1 MDHMALEDYQLI
13 ISGIEKERFPKS
25 NWNKFFK
32 ACEFT
37 NYSWPL
43 LKLLDDDVHV
53 NIATLG
59 ETLARYRKKPRV
71 YIGFMTR
78 SSRHKSHKQSKHS
91 SRDAREHSELESDV
105 KMKERNSKEEGSG
118 TVCRDSVSSEKRK
131 DLSGHAN
138 GDASEDYVGSK
149 RRKEKADLD
158 RWNSCGDE
166 MKVESSRI
174 DGDKTS
180 KSKALV
186 DSKSKSSRKHDGGGG
201 EKKEESVGLVG
212 EKEESKSSSKVES
225 KRKSEKDLGRKDK
238 DSKEKKRVLE
248 KKIHETEVTVDGE
261 ERQGKR
267 GRENTDRRQTSKSAY
282 QQIGDIHSKS
292 SQRSSIDQLKPQR
305 SSKEQFAKSF
315 IFIPA
320 LYICLGL
327 KVCLISS

>member
-43 LKLLDDDVHV
+43 LKLHFYVKVDDDVHV

-71 YIGFMTR
+71 YIGCM
-78 SSRHKSHKQSKHS
+78 KSGTVLAQNYDTEFTPQISQQQTQFE
-91 SRDAREHSELESDV
+91 AREHF
-105 KMKERNSKEEGSG
+105 RNRIGCEDEGAGGKEE
-118 TVCRDSVSSEKRK
+118 
-131 DLSGHAN
+131 
-138 GDASEDYVGSK
+138 ASE
-149 RRKEKADLD
+149 RKADLD

-180 KSKALV
+180 KSALV

-267 GRENTDRRQTSKSAY
+267 GRENTGVAY
-282 QQIGDIHSKS
+282 LS
-292 SQRSSIDQLKPQR
+292 
-305 SSKEQFAKSF
+305 E
-315 IFIPA
+315 
-320 LYICLGL
+320 ICIR
-327 KVCLISS
+327 KVAG